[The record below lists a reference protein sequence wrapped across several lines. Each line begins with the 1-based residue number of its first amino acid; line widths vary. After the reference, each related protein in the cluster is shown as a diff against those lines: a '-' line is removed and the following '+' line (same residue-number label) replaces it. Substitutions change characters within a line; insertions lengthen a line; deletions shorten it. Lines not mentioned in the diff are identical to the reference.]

1 MAVMPWPAWDPS
13 TGDSKSFVASPSACA
28 ICTACLK
35 LPHRVVPCPSYRKGE
50 KQAPVPITMTNWG
63 VSGYAPAEWHEF
75 FVAAVGASAALLGL
89 LFVTISINLEHIL
102 KYRHLP
108 GKAAGTLGTLLSVL
122 LVCSFGL
129 APGQSNR
136 TLGVEI
142 LATAAVVATQ
152 AIWVSVG
159 KRSEGDPLSWT
170 LGNLPLLLLPALAF
184 VGGGCSL
191 LAGSGGG
198 LYWIL
203 AGTVLGFVAASL
215 NAWVLLV
222 EIVR

>member
-1 MAVMPWPAWDPS
+1 
-13 TGDSKSFVASPSACA
+13 
-28 ICTACLK
+28 
-35 LPHRVVPCPSYRKGE
+35 
-50 KQAPVPITMTNWG
+50 MTNWG
-63 VSGYAPAEWHEF
+63 VSGYAPADWHEL

-89 LFVTISINLEHIL
+89 LFVTISINLKHIL
-102 KYRHLP
+102 EHRHLP
-108 GKAAGTLGTLLSVL
+108 GKAAGSLGTLLGVL
-122 LVCSFGL
+122 VVCSFGL

-136 TLGVEI
+136 ALGVEI
-142 LATAAVVATQ
+142 LATGAIIATQ
-152 AIWVSVG
+152 AVWVSVG

-170 LGNLPLLLLPALAF
+170 LGNLPLLLFPALAF

-203 AGTVLGFVAASL
+203 AGTVLTFVAASV

-222 EIVR
+222 EILR

>member
-1 MAVMPWPAWDPS
+1 M
-13 TGDSKSFVASPSACA
+13 
-28 ICTACLK
+28 
-35 LPHRVVPCPSYRKGE
+35 
-50 KQAPVPITMTNWG
+50 
-63 VSGYAPAEWHEF
+63 
-75 FVAAVGASAALLGL
+75 
-89 LFVTISINLEHIL
+89 
-102 KYRHLP
+102 
-108 GKAAGTLGTLLSVL
+108 LSVL
-122 LVCSFGL
+122 VVCSFGL

-142 LATAAVVATQ
+142 LATGALVATQ

-159 KRSEGDPLSWT
+159 KRTEGDPLNWT
-170 LGNLPLLLLPALAF
+170 LGNLTVLLFPALGF

-203 AGTVLGFVAASL
+203 GGTVLAFAAASL

-222 EIVR
+222 EILR

>member
-1 MAVMPWPAWDPS
+1 M
-13 TGDSKSFVASPSACA
+13 
-28 ICTACLK
+28 
-35 LPHRVVPCPSYRKGE
+35 
-50 KQAPVPITMTNWG
+50 
-63 VSGYAPAEWHEF
+63 SGYTPADWHEF

-108 GKAAGTLGTLLSVL
+108 GRAAGTLGTLLSVL
-122 LVCSFGL
+122 VVCSFGL
-129 APGQSNR
+129 APGQSNQ

-142 LATAAVVATQ
+142 LVSGAVVATQ
-152 AIWVSVG
+152 AVWVSVG

-170 LGNLPLLLLPALAF
+170 LGNLPFLLLPGLAF

-198 LYWIL
+198 LYWVL
-203 AGTVLGFVAASL
+203 AGTVLTFVAASV

-222 EIVR
+222 EILR

>member
-1 MAVMPWPAWDPS
+1 MSGYSPADWHDL
-13 TGDSKSFVASPSACA
+13 FVAS
-28 ICTACLK
+28 
-35 LPHRVVPCPSYRKGE
+35 
-50 KQAPVPITMTNWG
+50 
-63 VSGYAPAEWHEF
+63 
-75 FVAAVGASAALLGL
+75 VGASAALLGL

-102 KYRHLP
+102 KHRHLP
-108 GKAAGTLGTLLSVL
+108 GRAAGTLGTLLSVL
-122 LVCSFGL
+122 VVCSFGL

-142 LATAAVVATQ
+142 LATGAIVATQ

-170 LGNLPLLLLPALAF
+170 LGNLPILLFPALAF

-198 LYWIL
+198 LYWLL
-203 AGTVLGFVAASL
+203 AGTVLAFVGTSL

>member
-1 MAVMPWPAWDPS
+1 M
-13 TGDSKSFVASPSACA
+13 
-28 ICTACLK
+28 
-35 LPHRVVPCPSYRKGE
+35 
-50 KQAPVPITMTNWG
+50 
-63 VSGYAPAEWHEF
+63 SGYLPADWHEF

-102 KYRHLP
+102 KHRHLP
-108 GKAAGTLGTLLSVL
+108 GRAAGTLGTLLSALV
-122 LVCSFGL
+122 VCSFGL

-142 LATAAVVATQ
+142 LAAGAVVATQ
-152 AIWVSVG
+152 AVWVSVG
-159 KRSEGDPLSWT
+159 ERRQGDPLSWT
-170 LGNLPLLLLPALAF
+170 LGSLPLLLFPALAF

-191 LAGSGGG
+191 LAGSRGA

-203 AGTVLGFVAASL
+203 AGTVLTFVAASV

-222 EIVR
+222 EILRGRAVNR

>member
-1 MAVMPWPAWDPS
+1 M
-13 TGDSKSFVASPSACA
+13 
-28 ICTACLK
+28 
-35 LPHRVVPCPSYRKGE
+35 
-50 KQAPVPITMTNWG
+50 
-63 VSGYAPAEWHEF
+63 SGFAAADWHEF
-75 FVAAVGASAALLGL
+75 FDAAAAASAALLGL

-102 KYRHLP
+102 KHRHLP
-108 GKAAGTLGTLLSVL
+108 GRAAGTLGTLLSVL
-122 LVCSFGL
+122 VVCSFGL

-142 LATAAVVATQ
+142 LATGAVVATQ

-159 KRSEGDPLSWT
+159 KRTQGNPLSWT
-170 LGNLPLLLLPALAF
+170 LGNLPILLFPALAF

-191 LAGSGGG
+191 VVGSGGG

-203 AGTVLGFVAASL
+203 AGTVLTFVGTSL

>member
-1 MAVMPWPAWDPS
+1 
-13 TGDSKSFVASPSACA
+13 
-28 ICTACLK
+28 
-35 LPHRVVPCPSYRKGE
+35 
-50 KQAPVPITMTNWG
+50 
-63 VSGYAPAEWHEF
+63 VSGYAPAAWHDF

-89 LFVTISINLEHIL
+89 LFVAISINLKLILEH
-102 KYRHLP
+102 RHLP
-108 GKAAGTLGTLLSVL
+108 GRAAATLGTLLSVL
-122 LVCSFGL
+122 VVCSFGL
-129 APGQSNR
+129 VPGQSNR

-142 LATAAVVATQ
+142 LATGAILATQ

-170 LGNLPLLLLPALAF
+170 LGNLPILLFPALAF

-203 AGTVLGFVAASL
+203 GGTVMAFVGTTV

-222 EIVR
+222 EILR

>member
-1 MAVMPWPAWDPS
+1 V
-13 TGDSKSFVASPSACA
+13 K
-28 ICTACLK
+28 
-35 LPHRVVPCPSYRKGE
+35 
-50 KQAPVPITMTNWG
+50 
-63 VSGYAPAEWHEF
+63 GYAPADWHDF

-89 LFVTISINLEHIL
+89 LFVAISINLTLIL
-102 KYRHLP
+102 KHRHLP
-108 GKAAGTLGTLLSVL
+108 GRAAATLGTLLSVL
-122 LVCSFGL
+122 VVCSFGL
-129 APGQSNR
+129 VPGQSNR

-142 LATAAVVATQ
+142 LATGAVVATQ
-152 AIWVSVG
+152 AIWVSMG

-170 LGNLPLLLLPALAF
+170 LGNLPNLLFPALAF

-203 AGTVLGFVAASL
+203 VGTVLAFVGTTV

-222 EIVR
+222 EILR